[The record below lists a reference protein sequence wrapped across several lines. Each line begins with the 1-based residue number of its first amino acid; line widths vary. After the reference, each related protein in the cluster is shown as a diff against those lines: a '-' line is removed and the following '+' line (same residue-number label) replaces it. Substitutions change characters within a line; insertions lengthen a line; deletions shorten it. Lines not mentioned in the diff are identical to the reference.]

1 MAASSEVL
9 DRIEVRGLE
18 WLLFCGVLP
27 HEKAQRQPFRLDVD
41 LFADLAEA
49 GVSDDLEHTVNYGAF
64 IDRLD
69 QVLMAEKFELLERV
83 AQRVVEVGF
92 EFVRV
97 EAVTVSVHKLRP
109 PVAAHAS
116 STGVRIHRIRPAA

>member
-1 MAASSEVL
+1 MLDKDSPL

-27 HEKAQRQPFRLDVD
+27 HEKSQRQPFSFDID
-41 LFADLAEA
+41 LYADLAEA
-49 GVSDDLEHTVNYGAF
+49 GASDDLGHTVNYGAF

-83 AQRVVEVGF
+83 AQRVAEVGF
-92 EFVRV
+92 EFDRV
-97 EAVTVSVHKLRP
+97 DAVTVSVHKLRP
-109 PVAAHAS
+109 PVAAHAD
-116 STGVRIHRIRPAA
+116 STGVKIHRVRPGS

>member
-1 MAASSEVL
+1 MLNGGGDA
-9 DRIEVRGLE
+9 DRIEIRGLE

-27 HEKAQRQPFRLDVD
+27 HEKSQRQPFRLDVD
-41 LFADLAEA
+41 IYADLVEA
-49 GVSDDLEHTVNYGAF
+49 GESDDLNHTVNYGAF

-83 AQRVVEVGF
+83 AQRVTEIGF
-92 EFVRV
+92 EFDRV

-109 PVAAHAS
+109 PVAAHAV
-116 STGVRIHRIRPAA
+116 STGVKIHRVRPSS